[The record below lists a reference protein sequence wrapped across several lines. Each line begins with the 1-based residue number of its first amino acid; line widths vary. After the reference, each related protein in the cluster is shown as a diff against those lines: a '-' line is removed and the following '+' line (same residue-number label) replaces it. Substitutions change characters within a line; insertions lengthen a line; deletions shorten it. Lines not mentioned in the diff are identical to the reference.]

1 MEIIKIGPEQEQQR
15 LDRYLRKLL
24 PNAPLS
30 RIYKIIRTD
39 VKVNGK
45 RVKPEHMLCLDDE
58 IKLFLPK
65 DIIDSFAR
73 EEKNPEKKAKKQFTV
88 IYEDDNILLVNKPK
102 GLLTHGDKTEKKNTL
117 VNQVVGYL
125 VDKGDYKFSRIN
137 TFVPAPVNRLD
148 RNTSGLVIFGKNNT
162 ALQALNR
169 MIKDKESINKYYMA
183 IAKGELREEKVLR
196 STMEKDHEQNRIRL
210 GAEDEEGLKYMETII
225 RPLAVRNGFSL
236 VEAQLVTGRT
246 HQIRAHLASQKL
258 YIIGDIKYGSPAGN
272 AFAKKNF
279 GLTTQF
285 LHAYKLEF
293 ENCPPPFGYL
303 NGRSFEAPLSEDLE
317 AVKEKMFG
325 GPKA

>member
-1 MEIIKIGPEQEQQR
+1 MEIIHIGAEHEKQR
-15 LDRYLRKLL
+15 VDRFLRKLL
-24 PNAPLS
+24 PNAPLG

-39 VKVNGK
+39 LKVNGK
-45 RVKPEHMLCLDDE
+45 RVKPEHILSLNDE
-58 IKLFLPK
+58 VKLFLPA
-65 DIIDSFAR
+65 DLMEAFAR
-73 EEKNPEKKAKKQFTV
+73 EEKSPEKKAKKQFTV
-88 IYEDDNILLVNKPK
+88 VYEDDNILLVNKPK

-148 RNTSGLVIFGKNNT
+148 RNTSGLVIFGKNNV

-169 MIKDKESINKYYMA
+169 MIKDKESIKKYYMA
-183 IAKGELREEKVLR
+183 IAQGELREEKILR
-196 STMEKDHEQNRIRL
+196 STMEKDHEQNKIRL

-225 RPLAVRNGFSL
+225 RPLAVNNGFTL

-258 YIIGDIKYGSPAGN
+258 YIIGDIKYGSPSGN
-272 AFAKKNF
+272 AYAKKNF

-285 LHAYKLEF
+285 LHAYKLAF
-293 ENCPPPFGYL
+293 EKCPSPFEYL
-303 NGRSFEAPLSEDLE
+303 NGKAFEAPLSEELE
-317 AVKEKMFG
+317 AVKETIFG
-325 GPKA
+325 NL